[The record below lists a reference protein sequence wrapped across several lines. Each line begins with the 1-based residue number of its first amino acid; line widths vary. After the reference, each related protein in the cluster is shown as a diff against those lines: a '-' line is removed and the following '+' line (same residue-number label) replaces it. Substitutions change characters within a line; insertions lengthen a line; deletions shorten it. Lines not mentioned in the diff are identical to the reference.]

1 MYGTL
6 PIYDT
11 IRSYILPNGLVCNV
25 FSFFGLLFPT
35 FIILFGFHI
44 NNPGLIQAR
53 FTYDCSSV
61 QVQECNLRSLEG
73 EIRRE
78 DRAKLR
84 E

>member
-11 IRSYILPNGLVCNV
+11 IRSYILPEGRVGNV
-25 FSFFGLLFPT
+25 FSFVGLLFPT

-53 FTYDCSSV
+53 FTHTCSSV
-61 QVQECNLRSLEG
+61 QMQECNLRV
-73 EIRRE
+73 
-78 DRAKLR
+78 K
-84 E
+84 